1 MIASRRTFRPRAHP
15 RRGGQFA
22 VLALT
27 CLVLLS
33 LSFLLGFLVGRR
45 WAGSQQREAQVEKE
59 TVLAGGRST
68 KGWELRRL
76 PQIQERLTFY
86 QTLTAPPGSTPPNLA
101 SKAPDGRAPVK
112 ETEKEQELSGK
123 RGAPAGASSGSS
135 TALGAVPAQGQPWT
149 LQVAAYRRQTQAAAL
164 QRSLIASGYD
174 AYLTMVSGPDG
185 TVHYRVRVGNYPTR
199 AAAEKV
205 SEQLRAERSLVSLVI
220 PR

>member
-1 MIASRRTFRPRAHP
+1 MIAGRRTVRPRAR
-15 RRGGQFA
+15 RRGGQLA

-33 LSFLLGFLVGRR
+33 LSFLLGVLVGRR
-45 WAGSQQREAQVEKE
+45 WAGGQQREAQVEKE
-59 TVLAGGRST
+59 AVLAGGRGP
-68 KGWELRRL
+68 KGRELERL

-86 QTLTAPPGSTPPNLA
+86 QTLTAPPGSTPPTLA

-112 ETEKEQELSGK
+112 EAEKEQGLSGK
-123 RGAPAGASSGSS
+123 RGAPADALSGSS

-149 LQVAAYRRQTQAAAL
+149 LQVGAYRRQNQAAAL

-205 SEQLRAERSLVSLVI
+205 SERLRAERSLVSLVI